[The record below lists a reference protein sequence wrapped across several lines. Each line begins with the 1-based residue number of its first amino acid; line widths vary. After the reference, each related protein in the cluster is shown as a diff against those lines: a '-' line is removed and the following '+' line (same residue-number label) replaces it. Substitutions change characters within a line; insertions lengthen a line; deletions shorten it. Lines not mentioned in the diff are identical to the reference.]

1 MIDESEEKAEEE
13 EEAPN
18 RYETP
23 TVKLSVL
30 HSRQSQGC
38 LSYSVL
44 NLPLA

>member
-30 HSRQSQGC
+30 HSRQGC